1 MRLLDVVWTVSS
13 LAMAGYV
20 LLAALITLFQR
31 RLVYKPDPRRASPD
45 DCGLQGVDAVQIATP
60 DGQTLQAWYAPA
72 PAGSPTVLY
81 FHGNAGWIELRTDR
95 LADLQSRG
103 FGVLMPFYR
112 GYAGSTGQPSEA
124 ANVADAKLV
133 YDWLRLQGVASH
145 DIILFGE
152 SLGTGVATQV
162 AAAKVSAGLV
172 LDSPYTSM
180 TDLARRD
187 YPWLP
192 VRYLLWDHYET
203 IRHIKRVTVPVLVL
217 HGEAD
222 ALVPFDMGLAVH
234 AAVLAPKRLAAFKGA
249 PHLEHKRQG
258 SFRIVAHW
266 IDSLRERSGREQ
278 VKEKPGMDPGFERLN
293 PYG

>member
-13 LAMAGYV
+13 LAIAGYV
-20 LLAALITLFQR
+20 LLAALITLLQR
-31 RLVYKPDPRRASPD
+31 RLVYKPDPRRATPG
-45 DCGLQGVDAVQIATP
+45 DCGLTGVDAVQIAT
-60 DGQTLQAWYAPA
+60 GGETLQAWYAEA
-72 PAGSPTVLY
+72 PPGRPTILY
-81 FHGNAGWIELRTDR
+81 FHGNAGWIELRADR
-95 LADLQSRG
+95 LADLQARG

-112 GYAGSTGQPSEA
+112 GYGGSTGRPSES
-124 ANVADAKLV
+124 ANVADAKIV
-133 YDWLRLQGVASH
+133 YDWLRRQGVASR
-145 DIILFGE
+145 DIVLFGE
-152 SLGTGVATQV
+152 SLGTGVATQL

-203 IRHIKRVTVPVLVL
+203 LRHIKRVTVPVLVI

-258 SFRIVAHW
+258 SFRILAHW
-266 IDSLRERSGREQ
+266 IDSLRERSHA
-278 VKEKPGMDPGFERLN
+278 KEKPGTGPGFERLN